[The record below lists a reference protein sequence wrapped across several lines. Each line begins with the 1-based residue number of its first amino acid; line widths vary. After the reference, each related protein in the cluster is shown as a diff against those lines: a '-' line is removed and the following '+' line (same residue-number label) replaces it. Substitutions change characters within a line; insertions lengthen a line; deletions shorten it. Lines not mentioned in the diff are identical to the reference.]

1 MTKIDR
7 SKPSE
12 VTITID
18 GKVYRTTVY
27 PEKPNPPRPEQI
39 SPEVADRFRLAQII
53 EDTSPTVW
61 ISGKTPM
68 EKLIKAVEERTREIV
83 AWEQEYGDD

>member
-1 MTKIDR
+1 MKKHKEIDR

-18 GKVYRTTVY
+18 GKVYKATIY
-27 PEKPNPPRPEQI
+27 PVVEFKPPRPEQI
-39 SPEVADRFRLAQII
+39 SPEEANKFKVAQLV
-53 EDTSPTVW
+53 EDASPIVW

-68 EKLIKAVEERTREIV
+68 
-83 AWEQEYGDD
+83 Q